1 MKGNGEISLVLTL
14 LRHIAPKVIR
24 TTIRQENKEISSR
37 AFSEMTIL
45 WQLVPR
51 MYHSGSYLIPSWLYY
66 VHINTMLAPHSYFV
80 DARNIPSFLLISIY
94 FAYAIF
100 IHIYAHTLF
109 MPYSPLFR
117 PSIFNQSLCIL
128 CSYPVYMYSYLL
140 YTCSY
145 RVHTLFILLVNCS
158 FLVHTLCLLGPCPV
172 FIPSLFPSFRLC
184 SFAV

>member
-80 DARNIPSFLLISIY
+80 DARNIPSFY
-94 FAYAIF
+94 
-100 IHIYAHTLF
+100 
-109 MPYSPLFR
+109 
-117 PSIFNQSLCIL
+117 IL
-128 CSYPVYMYSYLL
+128 CLCHFYTYLCPYPVYALFTPVQTKLIQSEPL
-140 YTCSY
+140 YTLFVPCLYCIHTFCIPCSY

-158 FLVHTLCLLGPCPV
+158 FLVHTLWLLGSCPV
-172 FIPSLFPSFRLC
+172 FKPSLIP
-184 SFAV
+184 V